1 MATNSSA
8 LGSSRI
14 RYCILK
20 WVHAAHPDALTII
33 FNLSIESGTHPW
45 KDATVVVLNKP
56 NKPNY
61 SQAKAYQ
68 PISLLE
74 CTGKLMEKVI
84 AKQVNVDIE
93 VHKLIPMTQFGSR
106 PHHNAVNTITTL
118 VYHIQATYATGCA
131 GALLLSDILGFFNNI
146 NTGHITQVF

>member
-1 MATNSSA
+1 
-8 LGSSRI
+8 
-14 RYCILK
+14 
-20 WVHAAHPDALTII
+20 
-33 FNLSIESGTHPW
+33 
-45 KDATVVVLNKP
+45 VVVLNKP

-74 CTGKLMEKVI
+74 YTGKLMEKVI

-106 PHHNAVNTITTL
+106 PYHNAVNTITTL
-118 VYHIQATYATGCA
+118 VYYIQATHTTGCA